1 MESSMKN
8 SDRYVSIALLAISG
22 LWTYLTFQIKA
33 NSLPGAPGPRFFP
46 LIIIAV
52 LTLMALSLLISS
64 FKKGAVSKPVAA
76 KKQDRRTADIV
87 ASQSAAAA
95 PREGVCE
102 EFEEPKPVPVKML
115 YSFIAIFLYA
125 VLTGL
130 VGFYVATV
138 PFVFVIIKLIMNTKS
153 WPKSIFATVAI
164 TGAVYL
170 IFTVFFKLSLPSGS
184 LWY

>member
-1 MESSMKN
+1 MKN
-8 SDRYVSIALLAISG
+8 SDRYVSIILLAIAG

-46 LIIIAV
+46 LVIIAV
-52 LTLMALSLLISS
+52 LALLALQLLLSS

-76 KKQDRRTADIV
+76 KKQDIKMADIV
-87 ASQSAAAA
+87 ASQSTASA

-102 EFEEPKPVPVKML
+102 EFEEPKPVPMKML
-115 YSFIAIFLYA
+115 YSFVAIFAYV
-125 VLTGL
+125 VLSGL
-130 VGFYVATV
+130 IGFYVATV
-138 PFVFVIIKLIMNTKS
+138 PFVFVIIKLIMGTKS
-153 WPKSIFATVAI
+153 WPKSIIATVAI

>member
-1 MESSMKN
+1 MKN
-8 SDRYVSIALLAISG
+8 SDRYVSIVLLGLAG

-33 NSLPGAPGPRFFP
+33 NTLPGAPGPRFFP
-46 LIIIAV
+46 LVIIAV
-52 LTLMALSLLISS
+52 LALLALALLIGS

-76 KKQDRRTADIV
+76 KKQDTKMADIV
-87 ASQSAAAA
+87 AAQAAAAA
-95 PREGVCE
+95 PGKEVCE
-102 EFEEPKPVPVKML
+102 EFEEPKPVPLKML

-130 VGFYVATV
+130 IGFYVATV

-153 WPKSIFATVAI
+153 WLKSIIATVVI

-170 IFTVFFKLSLPSGS
+170 VFTVFFKLSLPSGS